1 MEGRRG
7 RLLLGGVLGSVREG
21 LSRQHQRVPSSR
33 SSKYLALNAS
43 GQPHTLIP
51 ALFPSASQSPTHPQM
66 SLSTN
71 WGNER
76 TSAISGLD

>member
-21 LSRQHQRVPSSR
+21 LARWHQRVPSSR

-43 GQPHTLIP
+43 GQPHTHPCTFPFSFTIP
-51 ALFPSASQSPTHPQM
+51 NTPPDVTVDQL
-66 SLSTN
+66 
-71 WGNER
+71 G
-76 TSAISGLD
+76 